1 MFIILKE
8 FFPTTLYNN
17 CIVEHKNLNAFC
29 VGFFFIFFVCCLTVD
44 YKMDDC
50 RRVSEAMY
58 VGLCRQIGTP
68 TEVVIRRELMDVD
81 EMIHRRVYLN
91 EGVIFVQ
98 SGSYREGFIFKSS
111 DIDVMFWPT
120 RCKVICGMSNFNVSD
135 ICSILM
141 EHSEA
146 PPGFVRL
153 KLLNYTPGEKMV
165 FLQSIENHING
176 FYLSSKKFRDKCYE
190 IICSGTIAKN
200 VQPHGPCNSFH
211 AFGFENDFGGCIAC
225 QYWPQTATPW
235 ITRCQLNRWP
245 TEIVLNDIIPKGC
258 HVMPIGN
265 LGSDESELEWRLSF
279 TQAEQK
285 IIYSFN
291 HTQFLCY
298 GILKIFLNEILC
310 LGKRESL
317 ICSYFLKTIL
327 FWEIQNYPDNIIWCP
342 SNLFCCF
349 WMCFKRLCKCVFDAC
364 CPNFFVPENNMFM
377 HKVVGASREALLSNF
392 MITMK

>member
-1 MFIILKE
+1 MRFVL
-8 FFPTTLYNN
+8 
-17 CIVEHKNLNAFC
+17 V
-29 VGFFFIFFVCCLTVD
+29 FFFIFFVCCLTVD

-141 EHSEA
+141 EHSDA

-165 FLQSIENHING
+165 FFTVDRKSYQWFL
-176 FYLSSKKFRDKCYE
+176 
-190 IICSGTIAKN
+190 
-200 VQPHGPCNSFH
+200 
-211 AFGFENDFGGCIAC
+211 
-225 QYWPQTATPW
+225 
-235 ITRCQLNRWP
+235 
-245 TEIVLNDIIPKGC
+245 
-258 HVMPIGN
+258 PI
-265 LGSDESELEWRLSF
+265 
-279 TQAEQK
+279 K
-285 IIYSFN
+285 
-291 HTQFLCY
+291 
-298 GILKIFLNEILC
+298 
-310 LGKRESL
+310 
-317 ICSYFLKTIL
+317 
-327 FWEIQNYPDNIIWCP
+327 
-342 SNLFCCF
+342 
-349 WMCFKRLCKCVFDAC
+349 
-364 CPNFFVPENNMFM
+364 
-377 HKVVGASREALLSNF
+377 
-392 MITMK
+392 